1 MPNESGDNSHSHT
14 HTDTHTHAEIETFFF
29 CTRVKDKASFPL
41 NQITREQSERLQSA
55 FTVTVEKAH
64 VRGACHKRSRTIV
77 IDINIGIA

>member
-1 MPNESGDNSHSHT
+1 MKAATTRTRTRT
-14 HTDTHTHAEIETFFF
+14 HRHTHTHAEIETFFF
-29 CTRVKDKASFPL
+29 CTRVKDKAFPL
-41 NQITREQSERLQSA
+41 NQITKEQSKRLQSA